1 MDEQAFVALLP
12 KLHKMS
18 NMERVAA
25 LKPMTLQQ
33 QHRAVAAVARA
44 YVNDDSATTTTL
56 KSEPRISDEQVAA
69 IYARRQQEQVA
80 APPPTDSRGNP
91 AFGTDAHVNAIYA
104 SRAQASGAEHI
115 GTPD

>member
-18 NMERVAA
+18 NIERVAA
-25 LKPMTLQQ
+25 LKPMTPQQ

-44 YVNDDSATTTTL
+44 YANDDSATTTTP

-69 IYARRQQEQVA
+69 IYARRQEQVT
-80 APPPTDSRGNP
+80 APPPTDSRGAP
-91 AFGTDAHVNAIYA
+91 AFGTEAYIDAVFAK
-104 SRAQASGAEHI
+104 RAQASGAEHI